1 VNTEEVKDV
10 WRNYWAQN
18 RGNELLFDEMSKTI
32 LEELLKS
39 CECVKGKRIL
49 EAGCGRG
56 MISLAMTE
64 LGANVYLLD
73 ISPDALQIAKNHFS
87 SKNIHASFAHGDILS
102 PPFKAATF
110 DIIWNAGV
118 MEHFKDNAQLRI
130 LRDLTN
136 MIKPGGFFITFNP
149 YDGAFFYKIG
159 KRFAEQKGRWPYGPE
174 FPVRSLKKKCKTAG
188 LTVLK
193 EYAICFKENLAYFS
207 YVSKP
212 LRSILKRMLKP
223 FPDKLLIRVFGGYLL
238 VTVAV
243 KHY

>member
-1 VNTEEVKDV
+1 VSNEEVKDV

-18 RGNELLFDEMSKTI
+18 RGKELLFDEMSKTI
-32 LEELLKS
+32 LAELLKS
-39 CECVKGKRIL
+39 CGGVKGKKIL

-56 MISLAMTE
+56 MISAEMAE
-64 LGANVYLLD
+64 LGADVYLLD
-73 ISPDALQIAKNHFS
+73 ISPDALQIAKTHFA
-87 SKNIHASFAHGDILS
+87 SKNVHASFTHGDILY
-102 PPFKAATF
+102 PPFEASTF

-118 MEHFKDNAQLRI
+118 MEHFEDDAQLRI
-130 LRDLTN
+130 LRDIAN
-136 MIKPGGFFITFNP
+136 IIKPEGVFVTFNP

-159 KRFAEQKGRWPYGPE
+159 KKFAEQKGRWPYGPE
-174 FPVRSLKKKCKTAG
+174 FPVRSLKEKCKTAG

-212 LRSILKRMLKP
+212 LRSILKRMVKP
-223 FPDKLLIRVFGGYLL
+223 FPDKLLIKIFGGYLL

-243 KHY
+243 KQD

>member
-1 VNTEEVKDV
+1 MKTEEVKDV
-10 WRNYWAQN
+10 WRHYWAQN
-18 RGNELLFDEMSKTI
+18 RDQALLFDEMSKTI
-32 LEELLKS
+32 LKELLKN
-39 CECVKGKRIL
+39 CGYVKGKRIL

-56 MISLAMTE
+56 MISSAMAE

-73 ISPDALQIAKNHFS
+73 ISLDALQIAKNHFA
-87 SKNIHASFAHGDILS
+87 SKNVPASFSHGDILC
-102 PPFKAATF
+102 PPFKTTSF

-118 MEHFKDNAQLRI
+118 MEHFEDNIQLRI
-130 LRDLTN
+130 LRDFAN

-149 YDGAFFYKIG
+149 YDGALFYKIG

-174 FPVRSLKKKCKTAG
+174 FPVRSLKEKCKTAG

-212 LRSILKRMLKP
+212 LRSILKRMVKP
-223 FPDKLLIRVFGGYLL
+223 FPDKFLIRVFGGYLL

-243 KHY
+243 KDY